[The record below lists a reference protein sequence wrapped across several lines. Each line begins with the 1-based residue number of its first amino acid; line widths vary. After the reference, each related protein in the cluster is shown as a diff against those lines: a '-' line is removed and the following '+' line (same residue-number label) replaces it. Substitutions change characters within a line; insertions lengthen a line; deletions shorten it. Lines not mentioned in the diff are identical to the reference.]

1 MKNYLIALIIFT
13 LFGFLCLSACSTST
27 SMQNETNSTCD
38 KVTYVYTRT
47 NDNGQAIDSLK
58 LCTSNYETTL
68 DFYKNVDSLS
78 QSASGI
84 IYMSI
89 FKIEDQKF
97 AILVDYT
104 TKVYKFTGNKFEK
117 IQHIDCSIGSAEISQ
132 NKLDINADRHT
143 DVVIEIP
150 TGGAYGSDFIF
161 LFYNSDLKTLEY
173 DKNAKMRNCEIDLKL
188 QQVRCNYNWSSTLFA
203 IDKYG
208 FRKLESYTY
217 LRFVS
222 DNPKVKKM
230 TERTIYSK
238 AENIIQIDT
247 IANE

>member
-1 MKNYLIALIIFT
+1 
-13 LFGFLCLSACSTST
+13 
-27 SMQNETNSTCD
+27 MQNETNSTCD
-38 KVTYVYTRT
+38 NVTYVYTRT

-58 LCTSNYETTL
+58 LCASNYETTL
-68 DFYKNVDSLS
+68 DFYKNADSLS
-78 QSASGI
+78 QSAPGI

-89 FKIEDQKF
+89 FKSEDQKF
-97 AILVDYT
+97 AILVDST
-104 TKVYKFTGNKFEK
+104 TKVYKFTENKFEK
-117 IQHIDCSIGSAEISQ
+117 ILHIDCSISSTEISQ
-132 NKLDINADRHT
+132 NKLDINADGHA

-150 TGGAYGSDFIF
+150 TGGTYGSDFIF

-217 LRFVS
+217 LRFVTN
-222 DNPKVKKM
+222 NPKLEHA
-230 TERTIYSK
+230 TERRIYSRTG
-238 AENIIQIDT
+238 NIIQVDT